1 MTPGATKVSGD
12 PVQLILELQHRWV
25 EALVNADTASLDAIL
40 EDTYVDTDESGFRSD
55 KSGVLAALQSGDLK
69 LDSITLLETDVHTYG
84 DAAILTGASAQS
96 GTFRGQAIAPKI
108 RFTATLV
115 LQNGKWRAVAA
126 HRTAV
131 PNP

>member
-12 PVQLILELQHRWV
+12 PVQMILELQHRWV
-25 EALVNADTASLDAIL
+25 EALINADTASLDAIL

-55 KSGVLAALQSGDLK
+55 KSGILSAFQSGDLR
-69 LDSITLLETDVHTYG
+69 LDSIMLLETDVHTYG

-96 GTFRGQAIAPKI
+96 GTFRGQAIAPQI
-108 RFTATLV
+108 LFTATLV
-115 LQNGKWRAVAA
+115 LQNGKWKAVAA

-131 PNP
+131 PGD